1 MIRDA
6 VLTHLHIKNLR
17 QHVDTEITFEEGK
30 QLLLFSG
37 QNGHGKTTIFEAI
50 SYALYGQPRKT
61 TPRTTLDSM
70 VRWGEELEGLY
81 VELAFTMG
89 NTNYVIKRR
98 YVQGRSEATL
108 SENGT
113 LTTNSSGEVA
123 KKVALLFALDAEGF
137 RNAVVSEQQELAGLT
152 SMDPTR
158 RMKVI
163 SKITGITDMVNAAK
177 AAKSDVAAMKKV
189 IREIGPAPDVPAARQ
204 ALALER
210 ETLDALTETQVEL
223 QSVVDSLAEELKAS
237 AHIDAEYR
245 RRVELKAT
253 AEGALSSAKDNLS
266 RSKRRLEQLQAQ
278 VEQSS
283 KPEVTEPTA
292 ELIPRKEQISQ
303 ELQDARAH
311 NAKVAEREAIT
322 TRCDGLKRQHTVL
335 SEEITDLRDDMSGV
349 SEKMQ
354 SLSAASAKDLE
365 AEWLEQNNALSA
377 AKRIIA
383 DKRKYLTRLESL
395 PAVCP
400 ECEQE
405 VSDEHKQRHRDAAQS
420 DIDNAEAAKAAA
432 TAEVERIADLREQV
446 ATRAML
452 SQRHESLQA
461 EVAHRKASLD
471 ALQSELSDSFKTIN
485 DLPDKVK
492 DTNTLE
498 DALTGIN
505 ARLHTALEQ
514 QEAVHA
520 YERLLDSV
528 QAAQAQVA
536 SAQEAVDA
544 QQGKVEELVIPDTL
558 IAQVEEWQEASK
570 RFAAEKDLLHET
582 SLDVVAAQGRINTA
596 EQHLQRTE
604 SDEERRNQLLT
615 SLEVSSATE
624 RLLDTAAKRA
634 AAQLRPALEGSLS
647 NLLST
652 MSGGLYTEAQLSVDY
667 SVSVVKAG
675 ELRALNSF
683 SGGEKDL
690 IGLALRLALAQTV
703 AARNSGTGPGFLIL
717 DEILGSQDSKRQAT
731 IFEALRSMKDLYPQ
745 VFIISHT
752 SGSEDLADAVYE
764 TTAAVDGAEGEPLAA
779 SVVAYA

>member
-6 VLTHLHIKNLR
+6 ILTHLRIKNLR
-17 QHVDTEITFEEGK
+17 QHVDTEITFDEGK

-70 VRWGEELEGLY
+70 VRWGEELEGLH

-89 NTNYVIKRR
+89 ETNYVIKRR

-113 LTTNSSGEVA
+113 VTTNSSGEVA
-123 KKVALLFALDAEGF
+123 KKVTLLFAMDAEGF

-177 AAKSDVAAMKKV
+177 SAKADVNSMKKV
-189 IREIGPAPDVPAARQ
+189 IREIGAAPDVPAAKE
-204 ALALER
+204 ALAVER
-210 ETLDALTETQVEL
+210 ETFTALKETQEDLQKVVNDLAVEL
-223 QSVVDSLAEELKAS
+223 ERS
-237 AHIDAEYR
+237 AHVDAEYR
-245 RRVELKAT
+245 RRLQEKAN
-253 AEGALSSAKDNLS
+253 AEGALSSAERNLS
-266 RSKRRLEQLQAQ
+266 AARARLADLTAK
-278 VEQSS
+278 VQSTE
-283 KPEVTEPTA
+283 KPEVTTSTA
-292 ELIPRKEQISQ
+292 DLIPEKEKATAALNAAH
-303 ELQDARAH
+303 EH
-311 NAKVAEREAIT
+311 NALV
-322 TRCDGLKRQHTVL
+322 
-335 SEEITDLRDDMSGV
+335 
-349 SEKMQ
+349 
-354 SLSAASAKDLE
+354 
-365 AEWLEQNNALSA
+365 
-377 AKRIIA
+377 AKRAAIA
-383 DKRKYLTRLESL
+383 TNRETMKVRHTQLSDQVMTLRESMSTLTKDIATLPSESVEDVDSALIERSNIKYSASQTINEKNQFLSQLDSL

-400 ECEQE
+400 ECQQE
-405 VSDEHKQRHRDAAQS
+405 VSDEHKQNHRETAER
-420 DIDNAEAAKAAA
+420 DIIQAEKALEEADTRIAELTKVKADLATKTAKQREFDNASSELSRVKESLNSLSEELADSFEEMSALPEDERNTVALEQAVTDVTSRLQTALKEQEAVREYDKLLEAVNAANQQVDSA
-432 TAEVERIADLREQV
+432 TAEVDIAKQ
-446 ATRAML
+446 
-452 SQRHESLQA
+452 
-461 EVAHRKASLD
+461 EV
-471 ALQSELSDSFKTIN
+471 
-485 DLPDKVK
+485 
-492 DTNTLE
+492 DT
-498 DALTGIN
+498 
-505 ARLHTALEQ
+505 
-514 QEAVHA
+514 
-520 YERLLDSV
+520 
-528 QAAQAQVA
+528 
-536 SAQEAVDA
+536 
-544 QQGKVEELVIPDTL
+544 LVIPDSL
-558 IAQVEEWQEASK
+558 IEQVEDWQQASK

-652 MSGGLYTEAQLSVDY
+652 MSGGLYSKAELSADY
-667 SVSVVKAG
+667 SVSVVKSG
-675 ELRALNSF
+675 ELRALNTF

-717 DEILGSQDSKRQAT
+717 DEILGSQDRKRQAT

-764 TTAAVDGAEGEPLAA
+764 TTASEEESGPLVAT
-779 SVVAYA
+779 VVSYT

>member
-6 VLTHLHIKNLR
+6 ILTHLRIKNLR
-17 QHVDTEITFEEGK
+17 QHVDTEITFDEGK

-70 VRWGEELEGLY
+70 VRWGEELEGLH

-89 NTNYVIKRR
+89 ETNYVIKRR

-113 LTTNSSGEVA
+113 VTTNSSGEVA
-123 KKVALLFALDAEGF
+123 KKVTLLFAMDAEGF

-177 AAKSDVAAMKKV
+177 SAKADVNSMKKV
-189 IREIGPAPDVPAARQ
+189 IREIGAAPDVPAAKE
-204 ALALER
+204 ALAVER
-210 ETLDALTETQVEL
+210 ETFTALKETQEDLQKVVDDLAVEL
-223 QSVVDSLAEELKAS
+223 ERS
-237 AHIDAEYR
+237 AHVDAEYR
-245 RRVELKAT
+245 RRLQEKAN
-253 AEGALSSAKDNLS
+253 AEGALSSAERNLS
-266 RSKRRLEQLQAQ
+266 AAQARLDDLTAK
-278 VEQSS
+278 VQSTE
-283 KPEVTEPTA
+283 KPEVTTSTA
-292 ELIPRKEQISQ
+292 DLIPEKEKAAAALNAAH
-303 ELQDARAH
+303 EH
-311 NAKVAEREAIT
+311 NALV
-322 TRCDGLKRQHTVL
+322 
-335 SEEITDLRDDMSGV
+335 
-349 SEKMQ
+349 
-354 SLSAASAKDLE
+354 
-365 AEWLEQNNALSA
+365 
-377 AKRIIA
+377 AKRAAIA
-383 DKRKYLTRLESL
+383 TNRETMKVRHTQLSDQVMTLRESMSTLTKDIAALPSESVEDVDSALIEQSNIKYSASQTINEKNQFLSQLDSL

-400 ECEQE
+400 ECQQE
-405 VSDEHKQRHRDAAQS
+405 VSDEHKQNHR
-420 DIDNAEAAKAAA
+420 E
-432 TAEVERIADLREQV
+432 TAERDI
-446 ATRAML
+446 
-452 SQRHESLQA
+452 LQA
-461 EVAHRKASLD
+461 EKALVEADTRIAELTKVKTDLATKTAKQQEFDNAS
-471 ALQSELSDSFKTIN
+471 SELSRVKETLNSLSEELADSFEEMSA
-485 DLPDKVK
+485 LPD
-492 DTNTLE
+492 DERNTV
-498 DALTGIN
+498 
-505 ARLHTALEQ
+505 ALEQ
-514 QEAVHA
+514 AVTDVTSRLQTALKEQEAVRE
-520 YERLLDSV
+520 YDKLL
-528 QAAQAQVA
+528 
-536 SAQEAVDA
+536 EAVNA
-544 QQGKVEELVIPDTL
+544 ANQQVDSAAAEVSIAKQEVDTLVIPDSL
-558 IAQVEEWQEASK
+558 IEQVEDWQQASK

-652 MSGGLYTEAQLSVDY
+652 MSGGLYSKAELSADY
-667 SVSVVKAG
+667 SVSVVKSG
-675 ELRALNSF
+675 ELRALNTF

-717 DEILGSQDSKRQAT
+717 DEILGSQDRKRQAT

-764 TTAAVDGAEGEPLAA
+764 TTASEEESGPLVAT
-779 SVVAYA
+779 VVSYT